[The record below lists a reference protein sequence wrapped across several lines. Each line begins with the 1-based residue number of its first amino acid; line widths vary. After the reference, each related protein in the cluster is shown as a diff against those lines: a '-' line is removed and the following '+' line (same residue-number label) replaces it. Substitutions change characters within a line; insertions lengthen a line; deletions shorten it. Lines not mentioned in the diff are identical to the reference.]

1 MKYFEHKYKI
11 SFHSEVAKFYG
22 NIFENL
28 TTLIIKVL
36 KKTNDVIY
44 ENKKKVFINIRILKI
59 YSYDK
64 KS

>member
-22 NIFENL
+22 NILENL

-44 ENKKKVFINIRILKI
+44 ENIRILKI

>member
-1 MKYFEHKYKI
+1 MFLRIKGSFSPWKLVLKYFEHKYKI

-22 NIFENL
+22 NILENL

-44 ENKKKVFINIRILKI
+44 ENKKK
-59 YSYDK
+59 YS
-64 KS
+64 